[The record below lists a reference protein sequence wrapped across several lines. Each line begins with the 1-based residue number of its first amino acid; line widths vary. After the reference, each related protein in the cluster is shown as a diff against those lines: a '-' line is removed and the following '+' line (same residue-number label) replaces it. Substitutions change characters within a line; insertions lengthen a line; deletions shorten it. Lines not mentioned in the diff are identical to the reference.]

1 MADARYEASATVSAA
16 GLSGRQRGLGPQP
29 GRLYHCPMDS
39 SPRLTIETDLSR
51 IDARQWDALAG
62 DQPFLRHAF
71 LRAMHETGCASPR
84 TGWSPHYLALWRGQ
98 TLAGAVPLYLKS
110 HSRGEYVFD
119 HAWADAFERYGLR
132 YYPKLLS
139 AVPFTPV
146 TGPRLLAAG
155 PDERAALAR
164 ALIAFAEEIG
174 VSSLHL
180 LFPSDTDMRALR
192 EAGFLVRESVQ
203 FHWRNAGH
211 ADFDAFLASMSHD
224 KRKKIRQDRKKVA
237 AAGLRHRWLRGD
249 AIGADELDFFY
260 QCYRTTYF
268 QHGNPPYLS
277 ADFFHRAHRDQP
289 DAFVLILAERDGA
302 PVAAALNLAGG
313 DALYGRY
320 WGATEYVPGLH
331 FETCYMQAIAYC
343 IAHGFARFE
352 GGAQGEHKMAR
363 GLLPTPTW
371 SAHWV
376 ADPRFADAIQRFLDE
391 ETTAV
396 EGYLDELEAHT
407 PFKQN
412 TPDSAG

>member
-1 MADARYEASATVSAA
+1 M
-16 GLSGRQRGLGPQP
+16 
-29 GRLYHCPMDS
+29 
-39 SPRLTIETDLSR
+39 
-51 IDARQWDALAG
+51 
-62 DQPFLRHAF
+62 
-71 LRAMHETGCASPR
+71 
-84 TGWSPHYLALWRGQ
+84 
-98 TLAGAVPLYLKS
+98 
-110 HSRGEYVFD
+110 
-119 HAWADAFERYGLR
+119 
-132 YYPKLLS
+132 
-139 AVPFTPV
+139 
-146 TGPRLLAAG
+146 
-155 PDERAALAR
+155 
-164 ALIAFAEEIG
+164 
-174 VSSLHL
+174 SSLHL

-277 ADFFHRAHRDQP
+277 ADSSPRPPRPA

-302 PVAAALNLAGG
+302 PVAAALNSRRRRAVRTLLGRHGIRAGPAFR
-313 DALYGRY
+313 DL
-320 WGATEYVPGLH
+320 LH
-331 FETCYMQAIAYC
+331 AG
-343 IAHGFARFE
+343 HRLLHRARLRPLRRRR
-352 GGAQGEHKMAR
+352 ARRHKMAR

>member
-1 MADARYEASATVSAA
+1 M
-16 GLSGRQRGLGPQP
+16 
-29 GRLYHCPMDS
+29 
-39 SPRLTIETDLSR
+39 
-51 IDARQWDALAG
+51 
-62 DQPFLRHAF
+62 
-71 LRAMHETGCASPR
+71 
-84 TGWSPHYLALWRGQ
+84 
-98 TLAGAVPLYLKS
+98 
-110 HSRGEYVFD
+110 
-119 HAWADAFERYGLR
+119 
-132 YYPKLLS
+132 
-139 AVPFTPV
+139 

-155 PDERAALAR
+155 WTSAPRWRAR
-164 ALIAFAEEIG
+164 DAFAEEIG

-363 GLLPTPTW
+363 GLLPTPPGPPTGSPTRASPTRSNASWTRKPRRSKATW
-371 SAHWV
+371 TNWKRTHRSSRTRPIVLVKVRPATTPRSQHSPHEAGLAKRGHAEPALPVRSGAEGKRASASGVILQEPIQQLAAVLVQRHQV
-376 ADPRFADAIQRFLDE
+376 ADQIEDAVVVGDQQRLRVQAADVFLAAQREGRLAPVGLDLPDGGGGEGRHALELADLRHELAAGEFLFHQRR
-391 ETTAV
+391 A
-396 EGYLDELEAHT
+396 
-407 PFKQN
+407 
-412 TPDSAG
+412 SAGRSAS

>member
-1 MADARYEASATVSAA
+1 M
-16 GLSGRQRGLGPQP
+16 
-29 GRLYHCPMDS
+29 
-39 SPRLTIETDLSR
+39 
-51 IDARQWDALAG
+51 
-62 DQPFLRHAF
+62 
-71 LRAMHETGCASPR
+71 
-84 TGWSPHYLALWRGQ
+84 
-98 TLAGAVPLYLKS
+98 
-110 HSRGEYVFD
+110 
-119 HAWADAFERYGLR
+119 
-132 YYPKLLS
+132 
-139 AVPFTPV
+139 
-146 TGPRLLAAG
+146 
-155 PDERAALAR
+155 
-164 ALIAFAEEIG
+164 
-174 VSSLHL
+174 SSLHL
-180 LFPSDTDMRALR
+180 LFPSDTDMRAR
-192 EAGFLVRESVQ
+192 FLVRESVQ

-260 QCYRTTYF
+260 QCYRATYF

-313 DALYGRY
+313 DAVRTLLGCHGIRA
-320 WGATEYVPGLH
+320 GPAFRDLLH
-331 FETCYMQAIAYC
+331 AG
-343 IAHGFARFE
+343 HRLLHRARLRPLRRRR
-352 GGAQGEHKMAR
+352 ARQHKMAR
-363 GLLPTPTW
+363 GLLPTPPGPPTG
-371 SAHWV
+371 SLTALRRR
-376 ADPRFADAIQRFLDE
+376 DQRFLDE